1 MKPRRIRDPVHGLV
15 VFCEGKSRDLDETDS
30 IAWDLLNTQEFQRL
44 RRIRQLGFSDLVYPG
59 ATHSRF
65 AHSVGVYHTTRRL
78 LDLIRCRERQG
89 RIPKSVLGAVNEGN
103 RAYRERV
110 VLLAAL
116 LHDVGHGPFSHV
128 FERIASALGKKKSHE
143 QWSAEIITARHTKV
157 NSTLSRV
164 RPSLAEDIGNLLRSD
179 HPEDIYATVVSSQF
193 DADRLDYVQRD
204 RYMTGVQSAHIDL
217 DWLFDCLEVG
227 RITIGEV
234 TAPVSIP
241 CLYVNP
247 KGRRVAEEYLLA
259 RRELYRT
266 VYFHKTSRGA
276 EVLLRKLLNDAV
288 EVLGRL
294 VNQDPNELGDGDRR
308 LLRDPV
314 LRHLADENP
323 SLSSYLE
330 LDDYLVWSCVGTLAE
345 SSDQGVSALARRLR
359 DRLLYKCVDLGAIDH
374 RFLDGNLTQI
384 LTVKLQNKPGLS
396 VEYDAAV
403 SELYTKYSYEKD
415 PLKKILVKVNKDDSE
430 PRDIIDE
437 SNLRGDEESVQIN
450 RAYVVDNKRR
460 CALREIIGGL

>member
-1 MKPRRIRDPVHGLV
+1 M
-15 VFCEGKSRDLDETDS
+15 
-30 IAWDLLNTQEFQRL
+30 
-44 RRIRQLGFSDLVYPG
+44 
-59 ATHSRF
+59 
-65 AHSVGVYHTTRRL
+65 
-78 LDLIRCRERQG
+78 
-89 RIPKSVLGAVNEGN
+89 
-103 RAYRERV
+103 
-110 VLLAAL
+110 
-116 LHDVGHGPFSHV
+116 
-128 FERIASALGKKKSHE
+128 
-143 QWSAEIITARHTKV
+143 
-157 NSTLSRV
+157 
-164 RPSLAEDIGNLLRSD
+164 
-179 HPEDIYATVVSSQF
+179 
-193 DADRLDYVQRD
+193 
-204 RYMTGVQSAHIDL
+204 
-217 DWLFDCLEVG
+217 
-227 RITIGEV
+227 
-234 TAPVSIP
+234 
-241 CLYVNP
+241 
-247 KGRRVAEEYLLA
+247 
-259 RRELYRT
+259 
-266 VYFHKTSRGA
+266 
-276 EVLLRKLLNDAV
+276 
-288 EVLGRL
+288 
-294 VNQDPNELGDGDRR
+294 
-308 LLRDPV
+308 
-314 LRHLADENP
+314 ADENP